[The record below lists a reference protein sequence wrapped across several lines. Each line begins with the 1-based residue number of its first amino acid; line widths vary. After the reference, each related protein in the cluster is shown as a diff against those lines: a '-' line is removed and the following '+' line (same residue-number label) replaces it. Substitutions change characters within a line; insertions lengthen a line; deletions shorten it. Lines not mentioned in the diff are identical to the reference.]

1 MIIMWFFCDQL
12 VVSSALIKGRVRCN
26 AAVCPHD
33 HVLADYFCYV
43 KIGMFL
49 SWLKDVANENLSGMV
64 LVLFVKLE
72 IGTRFLLVVGIGLL
86 PVLLV
91 LPLRRPF
98 NIWCKEGAGNFG
110 LDK

>member
-1 MIIMWFFCDQL
+1 M
-12 VVSSALIKGRVRCN
+12 
-26 AAVCPHD
+26 
-33 HVLADYFCYV
+33 ADNFCYV
-43 KIGMFL
+43 KIHRFL
-49 SWLKDVANENLSGMV
+49 SWLKGVANENLSGV
-64 LVLFVKLE
+64 ALDLFVNLE

-98 NIWCKEGAGNFG
+98 NIWCKEVAGNFG